1 MVCAEDGRS
10 SVLPVLNLSV
20 RLYSPFSYYASA
32 VDSICSTVLDY

>member
-20 RLYSPFSYYASA
+20 RLYSPFSYASA